1 MRSLRQ
7 LLSSI
12 QSRPKAH
19 LAFVLVAIC
28 NHFSVVALAAAPA
41 VLNLPALHPGQSTCG
56 PDSSCDGPVAADQS
70 PNLSLPTGMSQCHDS
85 GPAAAC
91 ASAADAK
98 ASAPGTASTP
108 PGTYACVPV
117 AGKVFPTNLAT
128 CTNVTTGPADG
139 PPSPGIQVDP
149 SEVPIP
155 DQLTLTSTSDAF
167 RAGVSATITAT
178 ANLSVTSTDRA
189 IEIFDVTS
197 GTLVGACG
205 QGSQCSV
212 DYAANAGVH
221 EFAAF
226 VTTPAQ
232 TPPTDPSTLA
242 SNHLSVGWLNSAIT
256 ANQTVVGPGQPIT
269 ITATSTLDV
278 LQSGR
283 WLEIY
288 DLSTGAR
295 VTYCS
300 RGTVCT
306 TTMKMSG
313 GGAHKL
319 VGYVTGK
326 PEAVSTPIYVTWLG
340 VSLSATSIG
349 PSAGGTVWLKATAN
363 ADLTNTPWVM
373 GVYDQ
378 RGRLVDHTCKT
389 GTTCQV
395 SAWMDGKSKP
405 VYTAYIG
412 ALPDTRPGI
421 IEGIA
426 RRVGAPPALPLVDV
440 QAKSG
445 PVEPTH
451 LLWGVDSCKALVG
464 DPTGDLFW
472 AVSRKLGT
480 PDFWGRYL
488 TDTVCPGISAAE
500 VALASQ
506 YHMGILPIYN
516 DYDCSN
522 VRYYA
527 TGHGY
532 AVAAVAAAERHGI
545 PAGRGIAID
554 IEPAGDACPGAAY
567 VDSGFI
573 EGWYDGV
580 RQAGYVPVFYGNGIP
595 GSGFASAWCATVNA
609 LPSVATYSNLWSF
622 EPSLLGSF
630 SKVAN
635 PMYAPNDP
643 GCGGNTLAWQYVLS
657 GGAVVDVDQDEAL
670 SSLPLWY
677 PSS

>member
-1 MRSLRQ
+1 
-7 LLSSI
+7 
-12 QSRPKAH
+12 
-19 LAFVLVAIC
+19 
-28 NHFSVVALAAAPA
+28 
-41 VLNLPALHPGQSTCG
+41 
-56 PDSSCDGPVAADQS
+56 VAADQN
-70 PNLSLPTGMSQCHDS
+70 PKLSLPTGMSQCHDS
-85 GPAAAC
+85 GPGAAC
-91 ASAADAK
+91 VSTADAT

-108 PGTYACVPV
+108 PGTGACVPL
-117 AGKVFPTNLAT
+117 AGKVLPTNAAT
-128 CTNVTTGPADG
+128 CTDVTTGPSDR
-139 PPSPGIQVDP
+139 PPSPSAQVDP
-149 SEVPIP
+149 SGVQLP
-155 DQLTLTSTSDAF
+155 DQLTLTSNSDAF
-167 RAGVSATITAT
+167 RAGEATTITAT

-197 GTLVGACG
+197 GTLVGACA

-212 DYAANAGVH
+212 DYAARAGVH

-226 VTTPAQ
+226 VTTPSQ
-232 TPPTDPSTLA
+232 TAATDPSTLA

-256 ANQTVVGPGQPIT
+256 ANQTVVGPGQAIT

-278 LQSGR
+278 LRSGR

-288 DLSTGAR
+288 DLSTGTR

-306 TTMKMSG
+306 TTMRMTT

-349 PSAGGTVWLKATAN
+349 PSAGGAIWLKATAN

-378 RGRLVDHTCKT
+378 QGRLVDHTCKT
-389 GTTCQV
+389 GTMCQV
-395 SAWMDGKSKP
+395 SARMDGQSKP

-412 ALPDTRPGI
+412 ALPDSKPGI

-426 RRVGAPPALPLVDV
+426 RKVGAPAALPLVDV

-451 LLWGVDSCKALVG
+451 LLWGVDSCKALIG

-488 TDTVCPGISAAE
+488 TDTVCPGISAREIAI
-500 VALASQ
+500 AAD

-516 DYDCSN
+516 DYNCSD
-522 VRYYA
+522 VRSYP
-527 TGHGY
+527 TGYSY
-532 AVAAVAAAERHGI
+532 AVAAVAAAQRLGI
-545 PAGRGIAID
+545 PAGRAIAID
-554 IEPAGDACPGAAY
+554 IEPPGDACPGAAN

-573 EGWYDGV
+573 EGWYDGIHE
-580 RQAGYVPVFYGNGIP
+580 AGYVPVYYGNGTA
-595 GSGFASAWCATVNA
+595 GSEFASAWCATVST
-609 LPSVATYSNLWSF
+609 LPNIAMDSDLWSF
-622 EPSLLGSF
+622 QPSLLGSYK
-630 SKVAN
+630 KVSN
-635 PMYAPNDP
+635 PGYGPYDP
-643 GCGGNTLAWQYVLS
+643 GCAGNLVAWQYVLS

-670 SSLPLWY
+670 SSLPIWY